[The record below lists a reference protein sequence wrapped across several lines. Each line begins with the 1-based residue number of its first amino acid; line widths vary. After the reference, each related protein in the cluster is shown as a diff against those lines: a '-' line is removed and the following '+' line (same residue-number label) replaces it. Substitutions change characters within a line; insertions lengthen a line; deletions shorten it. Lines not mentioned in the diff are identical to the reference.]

1 MKVEGLGVSTELFRL
16 GFKGRWIDYIT
27 LCKQVYQPRDACCR
41 ALALSANPP
50 AEAPSPLKSGGLSLG
65 SDPSSTPAVG
75 CLGFSKE
82 ADHSELLACS
92 SGIID
97 LLLQLHC

>member
-1 MKVEGLGVSTELFRL
+1 MEVEGLGVSTELFRL
-16 GFKGRWIDYIT
+16 SFKGRWVDYIT
-27 LCKQVYQPRDACCR
+27 LCKQVYQPSDTCCR
-41 ALALSANPP
+41 ALAFGTNPP
-50 AEAPSPLKSGGLSLG
+50 AELPAPLEGGHLSLG
-65 SDPSSTPAVG
+65 SDFSSTPAVG
-75 CLGFSKE
+75 CLRFSEE